1 MIRKMVE
8 AYVDVKMER
17 ADISVALYNVAR
29 EVGGAALIKRGMQ
42 RLRKAIEAMIQT
54 APDIEAQPNNF
65 AIEMMLASMSGA
77 MRSVLEV
84 GRSATMMRKVREHLV
99 LLCQSYMTA
108 VTSGR
113 S

>member
-29 EVGGAALIKRGMQ
+29 EVGGPALVKRGMQ
-42 RLRKAIEAMIQT
+42 RLQKAIEVMIRT

-65 AIEMMLASMSGA
+65 AIEMMLAAMSGA
-77 MRSVLEV
+77 MRSVLEAR
-84 GRSATMMRKVREHLV
+84 RSVVMRRKLRENLV

-108 VTSGR
+108 VTTGR